1 MEEILARAGK
11 IAEEAEVF
19 MVSSEET
26 TVDFETNRLKHI
38 QSKQNSTVAL
48 RIINNG
54 RIGYATSTRLDDT
67 EDLID
72 NALATAE
79 FGTEARFTLPPLTA
93 YPDIEVFDP
102 DIEKVPLER
111 MTELGQGMIDM
122 LTRHTPE
129 IICEAGVNRV
139 ITNVSILN
147 SRGGQA
153 SYKQSV
159 FITAIE
165 GQLIRDTDMLFVGEH
180 QSSCHP
186 LLEVEDIT
194 ARVIQQLEWAHEN
207 AAVPT
212 KSMPVIFTPHGIV
225 SAFAGPLIAAFN
237 GKTVLEGA
245 SPIGKKLGQTVFD
258 KRLSLRDD
266 PTIDYRPGSGPCDDE
281 AVPSQVTPLINEG
294 KISSFLYDLQTA
306 AKADTRST
314 GNGHRGQGGQPS
326 PSPSAFVVTPGD
338 TSFDDMVHDIKE
350 GLVVE
355 QLMGAT
361 QGNVLGGDFS
371 GNVLLGFKVEDG
383 NIVGRVKDTMVS
395 GNIYKLLKQ
404 VGAIGSDTRWIG
416 GFLSTPSIYCPSVSV
431 ASR

>member
-1 MEEILARAGK
+1 MEEILARASK
-11 IAEEAEVF
+11 VAEEAEVF

-26 TVDFETNRLKHI
+26 PVEFETNRLKHI

-48 RIINNG
+48 RIIKNG
-54 RIGYATSTRLDDT
+54 RIGYATSTRVDDI
-67 EDLID
+67 EELID

-79 FGTEARFTLPPLTA
+79 FGTEARFILPSLTA
-93 YPDIEVFDP
+93 YPQIEVFDP
-102 DIEKVPLER
+102 DIEKVTLEQ
-111 MTELGQGMIDM
+111 MVEFGQGMIDT
-122 LTRHTPE
+122 LTRHTTRL
-129 IICEAGVNRV
+129 ICEAGVIRV
-139 ITNVSILN
+139 ITNASIIN

-153 SYKQSV
+153 GYKQSV

-186 LLEVEDIT
+186 LLEIEDIT
-194 ARVIQQLEWAHEN
+194 GKVLQQLEWAREN
-207 AAVPT
+207 APVPT
-212 KSMPVIFTPHGIV
+212 KSLPVVFTPHGIV

-281 AVPSQVTPLINEG
+281 AVPSEVTPLVTEG
-294 KISSFLYDLQTA
+294 KVSNFLYDLQTA
-306 AKADTRST
+306 ALANTRST
-314 GNGHRGQGGQPS
+314 GNGHRSQGGQPS
-326 PSPSAFVVTPGD
+326 PSPSAFVITPGD
-338 TSFDDMVHDIKE
+338 ASFDDIVRDIKE
-350 GLVVE
+350 GVVVE
-355 QLMGAT
+355 QLMGAS

-371 GNVLLGFKVEDG
+371 GNVLLGYKVEG
-383 NIVGRVKDTMVS
+383 GKIVGRIKDTMVS

-404 VGAIGSDTRWIG
+404 VAAIGSDTRWIG

>member
-1 MEEILARAGK
+1 MEEILARASK
-11 IAEEAEVF
+11 AAEEAEVF

-26 TVDFETNRLKHI
+26 PVEFETNRLKHI

-48 RIINNG
+48 RIIKNG
-54 RIGYATSTRLDDT
+54 RIGYATSTRVDDI

-72 NALATAE
+72 NAVATAE
-79 FGTEARFTLPPLTA
+79 FGTEARFTLPSMTS
-93 YPDIEVFDP
+93 YPEVEVFDH
-102 DIEKVPLER
+102 DIEKITLEQ
-111 MTELGQGMIDM
+111 MAELGQGMIDT
-122 LTRHTPE
+122 LRRHTPE
-129 IICEAGVNRV
+129 IVCEAGVIRAISN
-139 ITNVSILN
+139 ISIIN

-194 ARVIQQLEWAHEN
+194 GKVLQQLEWAREN
-207 AAVPT
+207 ASVPT
-212 KSMPVIFTPHGIV
+212 KSMPVVFTPHGIV

-245 SPIGKKLGQTVFD
+245 SPIGKKLGQRVFD

-281 AVPSQVTPLINEG
+281 AVPSEVTPLITEG
-294 KISSFLYDLQTA
+294 KVSNFLYDLQTA
-306 AKADTRST
+306 AMANTRST
-314 GNGHRGQGGQPS
+314 GNGHRGQGGHPS

-355 QLMGAT
+355 QLMGAS

-371 GNVLLGFKVEDG
+371 GNVLLGYKVEDG
-383 NIVGRVKDTMVS
+383 KIVGRVKDTMVS
-395 GNIYKLLKQ
+395 GNIYQLLKQ
-404 VGAIGSDTRWIG
+404 VAAIGNDTRWIG
-416 GFLSTPSIYCPSVSV
+416 GFLNTPSIYCPSVSV